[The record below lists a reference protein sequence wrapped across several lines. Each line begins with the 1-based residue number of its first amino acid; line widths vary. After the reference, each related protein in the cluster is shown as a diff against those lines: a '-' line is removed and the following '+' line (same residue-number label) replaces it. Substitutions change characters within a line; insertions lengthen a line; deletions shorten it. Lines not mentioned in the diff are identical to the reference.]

1 MAHDVF
7 ISYSS
12 KDKAVADAVCAGL
25 EARGL
30 RCWIAPRDVPEGA
43 DWDEANVRAIAESRV
58 MALVFSARANESQ
71 QVGRKVNIA
80 IERAVTIVPFRIE
93 DVTPSGPL
101 KSRLD
106 ATHWLDALTPPLEAH
121 IDKLADNLT
130 RLLAERGGRP
140 LAETAE
146 GPEAAPPAR
155 RGVNRI
161 LLVTSVL
168 GVLALAALI
177 GILAYRWSRSGGRYG
192 RGGGGGRG
200 DQRAGD
206 ENRPPPSPSET
217 SGGPLGQALHC
228 TPPENYEL
236 RCRGGGEM
244 KLTFDSPGEGG
255 RRLLKIR
262 FKRGSKPATAGLNPG
277 ECAWVD
283 RAVKEDEPDTIIR
296 YVSGPNV
303 PVVTSLRDADKYW
316 GFCASDHGDYFGVL
330 ESGRAN

>member
-7 ISYSS
+7 INYSS
-12 KDKAVADAVCAGL
+12 KDKAVADAVCATL
-25 EARGL
+25 EARGM
-30 RCWIAPRDVPEGA
+30 RCWIAPRDVQPGA
-43 DWDEANVRAIAESRV
+43 DWSEAVARAIAESRV
-58 MALVFSARANESQ
+58 MVLVFSSKANESE
-71 QVGRKVNIA
+71 QVRRKVNLA
-80 IERAVTIVPFRIE
+80 IEREVAIAPFRIE
-93 DVTPSGPL
+93 NVMPSGSL
-101 KSRLD
+101 KNYLD
-106 ATHWLDALTPPLEAH
+106 VTHWLDALTPPLEAH

-130 RLLAERGGRP
+130 RLLAERERADAAP
-140 LAETAE
+140 VAET
-146 GPEAAPPAR
+146 PQTPAR
-155 RGVNRI
+155 ERRGINKV

-177 GILAYRWSRSGGRYG
+177 GIMAYRWSRSG

-200 DQRAGD
+200 DGGGGGG
-206 ENRPPPSPSET
+206 RPVASAET
-217 SGGPLGQALHC
+217 PTAEANTGPISALHC

-244 KLTFDSPGEGG
+244 VLSLDRPGESG

-262 FKRGSKPATAGLNPG
+262 FKRGSKPASAGLSPG

-283 RAVKEDEPDTIIR
+283 RPVGGDEPNTIIR

-303 PVVTSLRDADKYW
+303 PVVTSLKDANKYW
-316 GFCASDHGDYFGVL
+316 GFCASDRGDYFGVL

>member
-1 MAHDVF
+1 VAHDVF

-25 EARGL
+25 ESRGL
-30 RCWIAPRDVPEGA
+30 RCWIAPRDVTPGA

-71 QVGRKVNIA
+71 QVGRKVNLA
-80 IERAVTIVPFRIE
+80 LERALPIVPFRIE

-101 KSRLD
+101 EGRLD

-121 IDKLADNLT
+121 IDRLADNLA
-130 RLLAERGGRP
+130 RLLGERGTRP
-140 LAETAE
+140 PAAAAEPAE
-146 GPEAAPPAR
+146 SPQTPPPAR
-155 RGVNRI
+155 RGANKTV
-161 LLVTSVL
+161 LAVSVL

-177 GILAYRWSRSGGRYG
+177 GVMAYRWSR
-192 RGGGGGRG
+192 GGGGGG
-200 DQRAGD
+200 GGQRAGD
-206 ENRPPPSPSET
+206 ENRPAPSPSET

-244 KLTFDSPGEGG
+244 KLTLDSPGDSG

-262 FKRGSKPATAGLNPG
+262 FKRASKPATAGLNPG

-283 RAVKEDEPDTIIR
+283 RVVKDDEPDTIIR

-303 PVVTSLRDADKYW
+303 PVVTSLRDANKYW